1 MFKYFTDKETNQSI
15 AVNPSRVK
23 YVRDFGMGPKL
34 VFDDG
39 SYIIVMESYL
49 DAVAR
54 LNEV

>member
-1 MFKYFTDKETNQSI
+1 MFKFFVDKETKQSV

-23 YVRDFGMGPKL
+23 YVRDFGQGPKL

-39 SYIIVMESYL
+39 SYIIVTDSYL
-49 DAVAR
+49 DTVAR